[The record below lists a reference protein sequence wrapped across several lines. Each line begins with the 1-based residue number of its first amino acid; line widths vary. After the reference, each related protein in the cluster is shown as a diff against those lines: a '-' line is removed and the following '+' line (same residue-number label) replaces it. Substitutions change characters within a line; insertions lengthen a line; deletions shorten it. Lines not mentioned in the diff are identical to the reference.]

1 MLQYSP
7 NLQAA
12 DIPSIIRETALH
24 DSNTGLR
31 ANGSPSW
38 GFGKIDARTATGL
51 IRLTLIVNGLPLDV
65 KVPVHL
71 DAKEMEVASDSW
83 LYLYFPPGT
92 THTVTTLGSV
102 TTDEG
107 TQYELAN
114 TELTVGIRTVEMP
127 NYSVK
132 TEIEYGPLNETTY
145 LILNY
150 APTPAPNPL
159 ILVLPSIVILAL
171 AIAVFSLALDLY
183 LIRRGRW
190 DDSTRT

>member
-1 MLQYSP
+1 
-7 NLQAA
+7 
-12 DIPSIIRETALH
+12 
-24 DSNTGLR
+24 
-31 ANGSPSW
+31 
-38 GFGKIDARTATGL
+38 
-51 IRLTLIVNGLPLDV
+51 
-65 KVPVHL
+65 
-71 DAKEMEVASDSW
+71 
-83 LYLYFPPGT
+83 
-92 THTVTTLGSV
+92 
-102 TTDEG
+102 
-107 TQYELAN
+107 
-114 TELTVGIRTVEMP
+114 VGIRTVEMP